1 MFNLVREPFDL
12 NETFDLICNTF
23 EPMLRAKQVKL
34 IYTTENGFLPKLIG
48 DGKRFKQVV
57 INLVRN
63 ASKFTM

>member
-1 MFNLVREPFDL
+1 MFNLVREPFDP
-12 NETFDLICNTF
+12 NETFDLIYNTF
-23 EPMLRAKQVKL
+23 EPMLRAKRVGL
-34 IYTTENGFLPKLIG
+34 LYTTETEVLPKLIG